1 MENPEPI
8 ISLIAAMDR
17 HRVIGI
23 ENRLPWRLP
32 ADLRHFKKMTL
43 GKPVLMG
50 RKTFESIG
58 KALPGRLNVVVTRDR
73 NFKVEGCVVAHS
85 INEALAACCEY
96 PEIMVM
102 GGASFYA
109 EMLPLAKRMYLT
121 FILSEDFRGDAFFPE
136 WNAAEWRETVS
147 EHHDPDPEN
156 HYAYRFVTLERV
168 SA

>member
-1 MENPEPI
+1 MQKHKPV

-17 HRVIGI
+17 QRVIGI

-32 ADLRHFKKMTL
+32 ADMRHFKKMTL

-58 KALPGRLNVVVTRDR
+58 KPLPGRLNVVITRDV
-73 NFKVEGCVVAHS
+73 NFTAEGCVIAHS
-85 INEALAACCEY
+85 IDDALAACREY

-109 EMLPLAKRMYLT
+109 EMLPRAEKMYLT
-121 FILSEDFRGDAFFPE
+121 FIVSEDFHGDAFFPK
-136 WNAAEWRETVS
+136 WNATEWHETAS
-147 EHHDPDPEN
+147 EHHEADAEN
-156 HYAYRFVTLERV
+156 RYAYQFVTLERV
-168 SA
+168 